1 MSERN
6 AFGPSLKAE
15 RDRRG
20 ITLQAIADST
30 KISISLL
37 AALERN
43 DMSRWPNGIFRRAF
57 VREYVAALGL
67 PPEPVVAEFVRLF
80 PESPCAGAPESPY
93 SAIQAL
99 CPGTPEVTELRLT
112 LEAEPTVPRKVLQSR
127 ALVASVE
134 VVGIA
139 VIGLLLTWV
148 LGAET
153 WKVLATLALTYYPL
167 ASVFLERTPKPRLLF
182 WPAGATRWLRTASSS
197 VRQAWPK
204 PTVRTPEIDEDLNGS
219 AAPASEWHTASN

>member
-67 PPEPVVAEFVRLF
+67 PPEPVVAERAQECGDHARVTSRRELARAADPLEGERGAREPVQKLLVRAREFHQLQVVVLR
-80 PESPCAGAPESPY
+80 
-93 SAIQAL
+93 IQSHV
-99 CPGTPEVTELRLT
+99 PGP
-112 LEAEPTVPRKVLQSR
+112 
-127 ALVASVE
+127 
-134 VVGIA
+134 
-139 VIGLLLTWV
+139 
-148 LGAET
+148 
-153 WKVLATLALTYYPL
+153 
-167 ASVFLERTPKPRLLF
+167 
-182 WPAGATRWLRTASSS
+182 
-197 VRQAWPK
+197 
-204 PTVRTPEIDEDLNGS
+204 
-219 AAPASEWHTASN
+219 

>member
-80 PESPCAGAPESPY
+80 PESPYAGAPESPY
-93 SAIQAL
+93 SAVQGS

-112 LEAEPTVPRKVLQSR
+112 LEAEPSAPWQALQTR
-127 ALVASVE
+127 VFVACGE
-134 VVGIA
+134 VAGIA
-139 VIGLLLTWV
+139 VIGLMLAWAF
-148 LGAET
+148 GADA
-153 WKVLATLALTYYPL
+153 WKVLAMLALAYYPL
-167 ASVFLERTPKPRLLF
+167 ASVFLERTPKPRLLY
-182 WPAGATRWLRTASSS
+182 WPAGAARWLRTASGSLRS
-197 VRQAWPK
+197 AWPR
-204 PTVRTPEIDEDLNGS
+204 PTVRTPVIEEDLDGS

>member
-80 PESPCAGAPESPY
+80 PESPYAGAAESPY
-93 SAIQAL
+93 SAIQGL

-112 LEAEPTVPRKVLQSR
+112 FEAEPSAPWKVLQTR
-127 ALVASVE
+127 AFVSGIELVGVA
-134 VVGIA
+134 VVG
-139 VIGLLLTWV
+139 LV
-148 LGAET
+148 LAWMFGAES
-153 WKVLATLALTYYPL
+153 WKVLAMLALAYYPL
-167 ASVFLERTPKPRLLF
+167 ASIFLERSPKPRLLF
-182 WPAGATRWLRTASSS
+182 VPAGPARWLRS
-197 VRQAWPK
+197 VSTSLRGALPK
-204 PTVRTPEIDEDLNGS
+204 PTVRTPEAEELDGS
-219 AAPASEWHTASN
+219 AAAAQEWHTASN

>member
-57 VREYVAALGL
+57 VREYVVALGL
-67 PPEPVVAEFVRLF
+67 PPEPLVAEFVRLF
-80 PESPCAGAPESPY
+80 PESPCSGGPENPCPGAPEV
-93 SAIQAL
+93 A
-99 CPGTPEVTELRLT
+99 ELRLT
-112 LEAEPTVPRKVLQSR
+112 LEAEPSTTWKMLRIPVF
-127 ALVASVE
+127 VACLE
-134 VVGIA
+134 VFGVTA
-139 VIGLLLTWV
+139 IGLMMAWV
-148 LGAET
+148 LGAEA
-153 WKVLATLALTYYPL
+153 WKAIGMLALVYYPL
-167 ASVFLERTPKPRLLF
+167 ASVFLERAPKPRLLF
-182 WPAGATRWLRTASSS
+182 RPAGPTRWLRSTSRSL
-197 VRQAWPK
+197 RGAWPK
-204 PTVRTPEIDEDLNGS
+204 PAVQPLEGEALDGS
-219 AAPASEWHTASN
+219 ATAAPEWHTASNTASN